1 MRSNT
6 ITQNLMKAVD
16 SCSNQI
22 SRVESQFLATQQKLF
37 QFDESRRNGILG
49 IEIQPWRTGFSS
61 QFLIFA
67 ARIENRVSTY
77 FQTVLYIVKLLKI
90 S

>member
-1 MRSNT
+1 M

-37 QFDESRRNGILG
+37 QFDESRRNGIPG
-49 IEIQPWRTGFSS
+49 IEIQPWRIGFSS